1 MFRKVNKVHFVGI
14 GGIGMSGIAELLLN
28 QGFHISGSDVTDS
41 QMINNLRS
49 KGIKINIGHSTKNL
63 IESEVVVYSS
73 AIPEENIELT
83 FARSRNI
90 PTIKR
95 AEMLG
100 ELIALK
106 NTSVAVGGTH
116 GKTSTSSMI
125 GALLSHS
132 DLDPTLIVGGLVKNL
147 NSNSKLGS
155 GDIVVVEAD
164 EYDKSFLQLKPT
176 VAVITNIEKEHMDCY
191 KNMDDLYD
199 SFASFANSVP
209 FYGTVVLCSDS
220 IGANKILDKIK
231 RPVTT
236 YGIESKA
243 DVSASMISYNKMES
257 IYNLMYKGKDQG
269 QVRLSV
275 PGEHNI
281 LNSLAAAAIG
291 FEMGLDAKMI
301 IKGLNFYKGVR
312 RRFEI
317 KGKIKNIIVI
327 DDYAHHPTEVI
338 ATLEAAKKSWGKR
351 IIGIFQPH
359 LFSRT
364 KEFYKEFAEA
374 MMLSDVAIITDIY
387 PAREKPIAG
396 ISGKLIFDEVKNL
409 GHKNASYIPNL
420 NNLNNT
426 IEKNVIEDDL
436 IITMG
441 AGTIWRYGESILKH
455 LSETQKPK
463 IQ

>member
-1 MFRKVNKVHFVGI
+1 
-14 GGIGMSGIAELLLN
+14 
-28 QGFHISGSDVTDS
+28 
-41 QMINNLRS
+41 
-49 KGIKINIGHSTKNL
+49 
-63 IESEVVVYSS
+63 
-73 AIPEENIELT
+73 
-83 FARSRNI
+83 
-90 PTIKR
+90 
-95 AEMLG
+95 
-100 ELIALK
+100 
-106 NTSVAVGGTH
+106 
-116 GKTSTSSMI
+116 
-125 GALLSHS
+125 
-132 DLDPTLIVGGLVKNL
+132 
-147 NSNSKLGS
+147 
-155 GDIVVVEAD
+155 
-164 EYDKSFLQLKPT
+164 
-176 VAVITNIEKEHMDCY
+176 
-191 KNMDDLYD
+191 
-199 SFASFANSVP
+199 
-209 FYGTVVLCSDS
+209 
-220 IGANKILDKIK
+220 
-231 RPVTT
+231 
-236 YGIESKA
+236 
-243 DVSASMISYNKMES
+243 MES
-257 IYNLMYKGKDQG
+257 IYNLMYNSKDQG

-338 ATLEAAKKSWGKR
+338 ATLEAAKKSWKKR

-396 ISGKLIFDEVKNL
+396 ISGKLIFDEIKNL

-420 NNLNNT
+420 NNINNT

-455 LSETQKPK
+455 LSESQKPK